1 MSAESETA
9 RLTQRHRIDSYLG
22 GGDDLVGEALR
33 HALETTEGTRAGSLA
48 DEVDSLVDSAEGRHV
63 DGLSADDTTGSDTGG
78 VFAGTGVGDSVNENL
93 DWVEAGQQVNEFHSL
108 LDDTNCHL
116 LFTVVSSA

>member
-1 MSAESETA
+1 VKSKTA
-9 RLTQRHRIDSYLG
+9 RLTQRLRVDSYLG

-33 HALETTEGTRAGSLA
+33 HTLETTESALTGSLA
-48 DEVDSLVDSAEGRHV
+48 DEVDSLVDSAEGRHI

-78 VFAGTGVGDSVNENL
+78 VFAGAGVGEGVDEDL
-93 DWVEAGQQVNEFHSL
+93 DWVEASQQVDEFHSL
-108 LDDTNCHL
+108 LDNTNCHL